1 MTEKNSIF
9 TLNYK
14 IICILVNEKYTYV
27 ADHHGFAL
35 IRAIFKKF
43 GAYYFDFQRKYIA
56 YVTILYV
63 IDYETVVKLVSNNNR
78 TLVHI
83 IEHFIFLIS
92 LILCKCQM
100 PKVF

>member
-1 MTEKNSIF
+1 MTEKNGIF
-9 TLNYK
+9 SLNYK

-35 IRAIFKKF
+35 IRVIFKKL

-63 IDYETVVKLVSNNNR
+63 IDYETVVKLVNNNNNNR
-78 TLVHI
+78 TLVNI

-92 LILCKCQM
+92 NTTDII
-100 PKVF
+100 